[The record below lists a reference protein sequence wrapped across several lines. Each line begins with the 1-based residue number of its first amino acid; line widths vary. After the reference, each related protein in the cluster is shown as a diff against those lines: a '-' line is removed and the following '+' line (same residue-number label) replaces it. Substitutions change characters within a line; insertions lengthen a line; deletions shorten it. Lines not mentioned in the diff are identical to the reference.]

1 MIDNCA
7 SIDDPP
13 RPVPAARPRRPAE
26 VSVADRPDGRSARTR
41 IRDAI
46 ILAVGVGLDWLAY
59 FRPRL
64 VDRRFAMNDAE
75 AYWWGWQ
82 ITKTRGGRGRRYR
95 DRRFDTLGEV
105 SQPRGSTA
113 GSGTGGM
120 SWA

>member
-7 SIDDPP
+7 SMDDPA

-46 ILAVGVGLDWLAY
+46 IVAVRVVIDWLA
-59 FRPRL
+59 FFLPRFI
-64 VDRRFAMNDAE
+64 DRRFAMNDAE

-82 ITKTRGGRGRRYR
+82 ITKTRDGRGRRYR
-95 DRRFDTLGEV
+95 DRRFDTLGE
-105 SQPRGSTA
+105 
-113 GSGTGGM
+113 M
-120 SWA
+120 S

>member
-7 SIDDPP
+7 SIDNPA

-26 VSVADRPDGRSARTR
+26 VTVADRPDGRPVRTR

-46 ILAVGVGLDWLAY
+46 ILAVGVVTGWLAC
-59 FRPRL
+59 FLPRFI
-64 VDRRFAMNDAE
+64 DRRFAMNDAE

-95 DRRFDTLGEV
+95 DRRFDILGEV
-105 SQPRGSTA
+105 S
-113 GSGTGGM
+113 
-120 SWA
+120 